1 MESKKISELEQ
12 YNGSANGFM
21 VPGVADGETQK
32 ADLGA
37 MVDQAAGAAGYL
49 KPSGLKTINGE
60 SIAGSG
66 DLNVAVMNPLK
77 GTYLDTDTLPAT
89 GQDGDYI
96 YVVNTSV
103 TPRTAN
109 VYAWDGT
116 AFADTGKS
124 VEDFGLQFASG
135 QTIPDTGIK
144 DLNGNNDSNAAG
156 VLSAEAG
163 KELKEDLYG
172 EDTEVV
178 GEDLIAAGKVN
189 TSSNTYTRMRMNP
202 GGVNVIVYVGSSS
215 FSTTY
220 IGNNDW
226 NEIKANYSKLRVT
239 AKTNR
244 DGYIIFAKKS
254 IENADATF
262 AQLSEDGYVCT
273 GVTSETFF
281 NRVPMGETKDI
292 VIPSD
297 AERIYIADRID
308 SNTDTG
314 RVPASIVPIAIRT
327 VGGRLNELQQE
338 IDDSVVKV
346 EEIKGHNL
354 CNPDEIVDGYVN
366 GSNGNVASSES
377 YRATGYIPID
387 EEGLTCPLSYQGGT
401 VIGYAY
407 YNADKMRIAGYYAG
421 SYLPGCNMTYANYQE
436 GAKYVRFTI
445 QDKTSNV
452 MVSKGTRIWGYE
464 PYEGTAEV
472 ISPDML
478 PEQQS
483 GKLEMLLPD
492 KFYHVAGDTLQL
504 FYRGMIRTTD
514 MSGKFVNPTCGIG
527 VSYCR
532 MFETNVGS
540 NYVGTKRLTIN
551 VYDENRNNLARGV
564 TTIQVVQAPVN
575 PDSKKHVLLLGGSF
589 IDNNTIYTEL
599 NRRLT
604 GAAGT
609 GSPAA
614 AGLSEDRI
622 AVHKIGHS
630 GWGWYDY
637 THNNRSNP
645 SNPFWING
653 QVDVAAWVAS
663 QNWGTGETLD
673 VIYAIFA
680 YNGLY
685 SYSVDDFR
693 GYIETFIGSLPEGCT
708 LVLAAPVLPN
718 VQLSKMTNDN
728 AADRESD
735 AYLGF
740 CKVWEI
746 YKMYKQVAS
755 EHTNVE
761 FESFAAQFD
770 MEYGYPLTTP
780 HAVNI
785 RKTDVTIPVVSNTIH
800 PSDNVGYLQLADA
813 AYRSV
818 VAHFCQSNS

>member
-1 MESKKISELEQ
+1 MKKSREELKGKFVTGAKPQEKDYHDALDSYVHKDELAEAVEAMDLKGEPGEDAHQ
-12 YNGSANGFM
+12 PMRGTYVLVNGAVEGA
-21 VPGVADGETQK
+21 PTEGVEVGD
-32 ADLGA
+32 
-37 MVDQAAGAAGYL
+37 
-49 KPSGLKTINGE
+49 TINVVDR
-60 SIAGSG
+60 SK
-66 DLNVAVMNPLK
+66 D
-77 GTYLDTDTLPAT
+77 PAT
-89 GQDGDYI
+89 MTQY
-96 YVVNTSV
+96 
-103 TPRTAN
+103 R
-109 VYAWDGT
+109 WDGT
-116 AFADTGKS
+116 AWVDTGVEVS
-124 VEDFGLQFASG
+124 VGEARFKDGPEVGLVE
-135 QTIPDTGIK
+135 IVD
-144 DLNGNNDSNAAG
+144 DLERGGHNN
-156 VLSAEAG
+156 VPSAEAVKG
-163 KELKEDLYG
+163 LKEDLYG
-172 EDTEVV
+172 TESVV
-178 GEDLIAAGKVN
+178 EVEDLIASGKVN
-189 TSSNTYTRMRMNP
+189 QESNTSTRMRLNP
-202 GGVNVIVYVGSSS
+202 SAASGENVIVGNNLSSFNTTYVGSD
-215 FSTTY
+215 
-220 IGNNDW
+220 DW
-226 NEIKANYSKLRVT
+226 AAIKAQYSKIRVQAINT
-239 AKTNR
+239 RAA
-244 DGYIIFAKKS
+244 YIMFAKES
-254 IENADATF
+254 VPNADATF
-262 AQLSEDGYVCT
+262 AQLEAAGVLCT
-273 GVTSETFF
+273 GATEETLFIKIG
-281 NRVPMGETKDI
+281 MGESKDI
-292 VIPSD
+292 PIPTD
-297 AERIYIADRID
+297 ANRIYIANKIEGSSYARLPLHIYTIE
-308 SNTDTG
+308 N
-314 RVPASIVPIAIRT
+314 VA
-327 VGGRLNELQQE
+327 VGGSLNELHQE
-338 IDDSVVKV
+338 INDTVVKV

-354 CNPDEIVDGYVN
+354 CNPDEIEDGYIN
-366 GSNGNVASSES
+366 GSSGKVGNNAS

-401 VIGYAY
+401 VIGYAF
-407 YNADKMRIAGYYAG
+407 YNANKVRIDGF
-421 SYLPGCNMTYANYQE
+421 YLNNYPKGCNVTFAAYQE

-478 PEQQS
+478 PERQS
-483 GKLEMLLPD
+483 DKLEMLLPD

-514 MSGKFVNPTCGIG
+514 MSGKFVNPTCVIG

-532 MFETNVGS
+532 MYETSSS
-540 NYVGTKRLTIN
+540 NLGNKRLTIN
-551 VYDENRNNLARGV
+551 VYDDNRNNLARGV

-728 AADRESD
+728 AADRGSD

-818 VAHFCQSNS
+818 VAHLCQGS